1 MWSCFHFT
9 TITKHSDLH
18 LTDSKS
24 PGYDVYQ
31 GVMLSIICKVP
42 PISCMIEAKVCHQH
56 RHLQRQ
62 RRRRRRVGVLNTF
75 LHRRRR

>member
-1 MWSCFHFT
+1 
-9 TITKHSDLH
+9 
-18 LTDSKS
+18 
-24 PGYDVYQ
+24 
-31 GVMLSIICKVP
+31 
-42 PISCMIEAKVCHQH
+42 MIEAKVCHQH